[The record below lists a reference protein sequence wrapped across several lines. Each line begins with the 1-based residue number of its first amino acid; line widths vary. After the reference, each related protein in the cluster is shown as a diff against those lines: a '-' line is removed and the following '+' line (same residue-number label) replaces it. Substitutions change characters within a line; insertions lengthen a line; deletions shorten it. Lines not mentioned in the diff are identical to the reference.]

1 MNTTSTPNHALGSKP
16 AASFSRKRQ
25 KPILMRMSWLTICI
39 LLALTSWAQAQLR
52 LIVGR
57 GGAPW
62 DAVLDSSAFVQVA
75 ADSVW
80 IWNAARDQNL
90 AAQALARGGA
100 AYVGGMRPLQTA
112 PGEFTDIFTL
122 INTRVAEQLIDGDI
136 ETAFNPDAEGLERE
150 AEVYV
155 DLGGVFGI
163 NQVRIFPRL
172 DSDHVDAFPQ
182 SFEFGLGKRE
192 TPLAF
197 ALGVLDQDFAA
208 LIRYS
213 RTRPNDR
220 AVIDWPG
227 TRQVTGT
234 RQARY
239 LRFAPLNG
247 LPWEIAEIE
256 VYADGT
262 VPTGE
267 FVSVPLLASSGTP
280 VWGLVR
286 HEGEAALEDLPVVL
300 QTRTGPDEE
309 PLHYYVQ
316 SGERLRRE
324 SREVWEGIDGVDGI
338 LGALEQ
344 GPVLPN
350 PEWST
355 WETVDGNLIRSP
367 SPNRYIQFRVRML
380 EPGVKLER
388 LVFEYS
394 TRPLA
399 DELRA
404 EVSPLQAAP
413 GTETPFILSL
423 QMRSSEDGTSTGFRF
438 LSVQTPAQ
446 VIAIDSVRVDDKSVI
461 FTTDTARDGG
471 FDINLWQRVVRDG
484 SFVQVFFR
492 AAIFID
498 GTRFQVRVL
507 DRRKAAESTEID
519 TVYQFAREGDVD
531 PLSLGAGLAVRLE
544 EANASVIGSLAST
557 RLLLT
562 PNNDGVN
569 DIFRISY
576 DLLKLTR
583 PAPVFFEIFGLDGQK
598 IRRGFSG
605 QDLSGR
611 YARIWDGRDDYGD
624 LVAPGIYLYRIEV
637 DADAG
642 TSARAGTVHVV
653 Y

>member
-1 MNTTSTPNHALGSKP
+1 MRRRGWIILCMSLLSAAP
-16 AASFSRKRQ
+16 A
-25 KPILMRMSWLTICI
+25 P
-39 LLALTSWAQAQLR
+39 AQLE
-52 LIVGR
+52 LAIGR

-62 DAVLDSSAFVQVA
+62 EAVLDSSAFVQVA
-75 ADSVW
+75 PDSIW
-80 IWNAARDQNL
+80 IWSAARDQNI
-90 AAQALARGGA
+90 AAQALARGGG
-100 AYVGGMRPLQTA
+100 AYVGGTRALQTA
-112 PGEFTDIFTL
+112 PGEFTDMFTL
-122 INTRVAEQLIDGDI
+122 INTRSGEKLIDGDL
-136 ETAFNPDAEGLERE
+136 ETAFSPDGEGLERE
-150 AEVYV
+150 VEVYV

-163 NQVRIFPRL
+163 NRVRIFPRL
-172 DSDHVDAFPQ
+172 DSDHVDRFPQ
-182 SFEFGLGKRE
+182 SFEFGLGQRQ

-197 ALGVLDQDFAA
+197 ALGILDQDFSN

-220 AVIDWPG
+220 AIIDWPG

-234 RQARY
+234 RQTRY

-262 VPTGE
+262 APTGV

-286 HEGEAALEDLPVVL
+286 HEGEVALEDLPVVL

-324 SREVWEGIDGVDGI
+324 SRDVWEGIDGIDGI

-350 PEWST
+350 PEWSS

-367 SPNRYIQFRVRML
+367 SPNRYIQFRVRLL
-380 EPGVKLER
+380 EPGAKLER
-388 LVFEYS
+388 LVFQYS

-404 EVSPLQAAP
+404 EVSPLTVSA
-413 GTETPFILSL
+413 GVETPFVLSL
-423 QMRSSEDGTSTGFRF
+423 QMRRSESGAGTGFRF
-438 LSVQTPAQ
+438 LDVQTPAQ
-446 VIAIDSVRVDDKSVI
+446 VVAIDSVRVDDQKVV
-461 FTTDTARDGG
+461 FTTDTTRDGG

-492 AAIFID
+492 AAVFID

-507 DRRKAAESTEID
+507 DRRKDAESTEVD

-531 PLSLGAGLAVRLE
+531 PLSLGGGLAVRLAE
-544 EANASVIGSLAST
+544 PNAPLVGRI
-557 RLLLT
+557 RNEQRVLT
-562 PNNDGVN
+562 PNDDGHNDF
-569 DIFRISY
+569 FRISY

-583 PAPVFFEIFGLDGQK
+583 PAPVFFEIFSLDGQK
-598 IRRGFSG
+598 VRRGFSS
-605 QDLSGR
+605 QDISGR
-611 YARIWDGRDDYGD
+611 YARVWDGRDDYGE
-624 LVAPGIYLYRIEV
+624 LVTPGIYIYHIEV
-637 DADAG
+637 NANDG
-642 TSARAGTVHVV
+642 SSARAGTVHVV

>member
-1 MNTTSTPNHALGSKP
+1 MSISV
-16 AASFSRKRQ
+16 SMRK
-25 KPILMRMSWLTICI
+25 ICFTLCM
-39 LLALTSWAQAQLR
+39 LLALTSSALAQLH
-52 LIVGR
+52 LTIGR
-57 GGAPW
+57 GGTPW

-75 ADSVW
+75 PDSIW
-80 IWNAARDQNL
+80 IWDAKRDQNI

-100 AYVGGMRPLQTA
+100 AYIGAIRALQTA
-112 PGEFTDIFTL
+112 PGEFTDMPTL
-122 INTRVAEQLIDGDI
+122 VNSRVGEKLIDGSV

-150 AEVYV
+150 VEIYI

-163 NQVRIFPRL
+163 SRVRIFPRL
-172 DSDHVDAFPQ
+172 DSDHVASFPQ
-182 SFEFGLGKRE
+182 SFEFALGQRE

-197 ALGVLDQDFAA
+197 SLGVLNQDFAA

-220 AVIDWPG
+220 AIIDWPG
-227 TRQVTGT
+227 TNQVTGT

-262 VPTGE
+262 APTGE

-286 HEGEAALEDLPVVL
+286 HEGATALEDLPVVL

-324 SREVWEGIDGVDGI
+324 SRDVWLGIDGIDGI

-350 PEWST
+350 PEWSS

-367 SPNRYIQFRVRML
+367 SPNRYIQFRVRL
-380 EPGVKLER
+380 LQAGAKLER

-399 DELRA
+399 DKLNA
-404 EVSPLQAAP
+404 EISPLTAAA
-413 GTETPFILSL
+413 GVATPFVLSL
-423 QMRSSEDGTSTGFRF
+423 QMRRSDSGAGTGFRF
-438 LSVQTPAQ
+438 LNVQTPAQ
-446 VIAIDSVRVDDKSVI
+446 IIAIDSVRVDDQNVI
-461 FTTDTARDGG
+461 FTTDLTRDDG
-471 FDINLWQRVVRDG
+471 FDINMWQRVVRDG
-484 SFVQVFFR
+484 SFLQVFFR

-507 DRRKAAESTEID
+507 DRRKDAESSEID

-531 PLSLGAGLAVRLE
+531 PLSLGSGLAVRLAE
-544 EANASVIGSLAST
+544 PNASVVGPLTGAQ
-557 RLLLT
+557 RLLS
-562 PNNDGVN
+562 PNGDGSND
-569 DIFRISY
+569 FFHISY

-583 PAPVFFEIFGLDGQK
+583 PAPVSFEIFSLDGQK
-598 IRRGFSG
+598 IRRGFSS

-611 YARIWDGRDDYGD
+611 YARIWDGRDDYGR
-624 LVAPGIYLYRIEV
+624 LVTPGIYLYRIEV
-637 DADAG
+637 NADAG
-642 TSARAGTVHVV
+642 TSARAGAIHVA